1 MTTFTY
7 DLAISAVPC
16 DAALVG
22 DLLTELGTRLRT
34 EPVWEGHAP
43 PSGDVAEATLGAQRS
58 RLALVLYHRLWQHDA
73 GTMADAT
80 LLRERL
86 RLRPRSVCVMTLD
99 DTPVPSWLAK
109 ARRYD
114 VAAHGLNGAADF
126 AAEAVASSGGSLTRA
141 AQPAVEAESATR
153 WPEGPAPFLA
163 QPRAHSALR
172 RELDALAAQLE
183 TQVDRWSELR
193 PDGTFELLRL
203 PYRLVARFDAV
214 ALTFSWVT
222 GRLATVANGR
232 LLAIEWSGIT
242 NQVPGVSAFKSAAS
256 VREHDYRV
264 EGGDPEHWRWR
275 MDDPN
280 GRAFSTTNL
289 AAYWLASLS
298 IALAD

>member
-1 MTTFTY
+1 MPTAAWATAPSLSPSRPMWAKP
-7 DLAISAVPC
+7 LA
-16 DAALVG
+16 AA
-22 DLLTELGTRLRT
+22 
-34 EPVWEGHAP
+34 
-43 PSGDVAEATLGAQRS
+43 
-58 RLALVLYHRLWQHDA
+58 
-73 GTMADAT
+73 TMADAT

-86 RLRPRSVCVMTLD
+86 RARPRSVCVMTLD

-126 AAEAVASSGGSLTRA
+126 ALEAVASSGGSLTRA
-141 AQPAVEAESATR
+141 VQPAIVAETATR

-172 RELDALAAQLE
+172 RELDALGAQLE
-183 TQVDRWSELR
+183 TQVDRWSALR

-203 PYRLVARFDAV
+203 PYRFVARFGAV

-222 GRLATVANGR
+222 GRLSTVANGR

-242 NQVPGVSAFKSAAS
+242 SQPLGVSAFKSATS

-280 GRAFSTTNL
+280 GRAFSTANL

-298 IALAD
+298 IALTD

>member
-1 MTTFTY
+1 M
-7 DLAISAVPC
+7 
-16 DAALVG
+16 
-22 DLLTELGTRLRT
+22 
-34 EPVWEGHAP
+34 
-43 PSGDVAEATLGAQRS
+43 AET
-58 RLALVLYHRLWQHDA
+58 
-73 GTMADAT
+73 
-80 LLRERL
+80 
-86 RLRPRSVCVMTLD
+86 
-99 DTPVPSWLAK
+99 
-109 ARRYD
+109 
-114 VAAHGLNGAADF
+114 
-126 AAEAVASSGGSLTRA
+126 
-141 AQPAVEAESATR
+141 ATR

-172 RELDALAAQLE
+172 RELDALGSQLE
-183 TQVDRWSELR
+183 TQVDRWSALR

-203 PYRLVARFDAV
+203 PYRFVARFGAV

-222 GRLATVANGR
+222 GRLSTVANGR

-242 NQVPGVSAFKSAAS
+242 SQPLGVSAFKSAAS